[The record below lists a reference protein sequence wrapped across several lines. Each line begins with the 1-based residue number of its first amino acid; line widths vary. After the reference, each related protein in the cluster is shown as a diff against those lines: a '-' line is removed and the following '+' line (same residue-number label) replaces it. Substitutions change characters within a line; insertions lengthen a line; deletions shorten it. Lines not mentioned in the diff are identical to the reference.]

1 MSGARHLRELLARD
15 ELILAPGVYDG
26 ISAALVGKLGFPAA
40 YMTGAG
46 VSAAGYGLPDVG
58 LLTLTEMAERARV
71 LARLLDVPVI
81 ADADT
86 GYGSPI
92 NVVRTVIEYERAGIA
107 AIQLEDQVFPK
118 RCGHLAGK
126 EVIDAARFQVTL
138 QAALEA
144 RTDPDTVIVARTDAR
159 APLGIEE
166 AISRGRAYAET
177 GADVIFIEAPES
189 VEEVERIG
197 REIDA
202 PLLLNIVPG
211 GRTPEIPPERLAE
224 LGFRIAI
231 YPGVVLGAVARAAIG
246 ALSELASTS
255 PIQTSADPAGFFDL
269 FDLTRWQQLGER
281 YTSYEEAT
289 P

>member
-1 MSGARHLRELLARD
+1 MSGARHLRELL
-15 ELILAPGVYDG
+15 G

-58 LLTLTEMAERARV
+58 LLTLTEMAERAQV

-92 NVVRTVIEYERAGIA
+92 NVVRTVIEYERAGVA

-159 APLGIEE
+159 TPLGIEE

>member
-1 MSGARHLRELLARD
+1 MSGARRLRELLAG
-15 ELILAPGVYDG
+15 EQLTLAPGVYDG
-26 ISAALVGKLGFPAA
+26 ISAALVAKLGFPAA

-46 VSAAGYGLPDVG
+46 VSASGYGLPDVG
-58 LLTLTEMAERARV
+58 LLTLTEMVERARV
-71 LARLLDVPVI
+71 LAGLLDVPLI

-86 GYGSPI
+86 GYGSPV
-92 NVVRTVIEYERAGIA
+92 NVVRTVREYERAGVA

-126 EVIDAARFQVTL
+126 EVIDAQRFTVTL

-144 RTDPDTVIVARTDAR
+144 RSNTDTVIIARTDAR
-159 APLGIEE
+159 APLGVQE
-166 AISRGRAYAET
+166 AISRGGAYADA
-177 GADVIFIEAPES
+177 GADVIFVEAPET
-189 VEEVERIG
+189 VEEVERIA
-197 REIDA
+197 REIKA
-202 PLLLNIVPG
+202 PLLLNVVPG

-231 YPGVVLGAVARAAIG
+231 YPGVALGAAAQGAIG

-255 PIQTSADPAGFFDL
+255 AIETTAGPAGFFDL
-269 FDLTRWQQLGER
+269 FGLTRWQQLGER
-281 YTSYEEAT
+281 YVAYEEST